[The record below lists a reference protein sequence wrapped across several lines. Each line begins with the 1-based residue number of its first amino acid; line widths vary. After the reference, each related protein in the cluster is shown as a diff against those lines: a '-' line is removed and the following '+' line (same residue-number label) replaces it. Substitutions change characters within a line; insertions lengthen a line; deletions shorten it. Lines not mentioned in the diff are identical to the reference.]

1 MLAVLSY
8 AGMSPVTKMTC
19 PPVSLGCRKVPTM
32 HRRRQLLPL
41 VNFKAGHKNP
51 APSPPP
57 FSKSRQ
63 KTGWRWLPSLIKKIK
78 PLIVCS
84 TPACGATVHVVK
96 ATGESGPGERARQ

>member
-51 APSPPP
+51 APCPPPP
-57 FSKSRQ
+57 FQQVTAENWVALAAKFN
-63 KTGWRWLPSLIKKIK
+63 
-78 PLIVCS
+78 
-84 TPACGATVHVVK
+84 
-96 ATGESGPGERARQ
+96 